1 MGLDLSNKN
10 MKHKNILVFGALIGV
25 AMLPLVSCSKKE
37 AGHEKGKQE
46 QNAAAQYDPAT
57 KFAVGVVNIVD
68 SKPMGATYTSK
79 DDTNARARIG
89 GTLVSLNVTEGSY
102 VSQGQTIGVISEARY
117 NAEVAAGMAN
127 AQQGPAQ
134 LEAARAMAN
143 KSMADY
149 NRTKILYDQG
159 VYSKARLDAM
169 QAQMAATN
177 AQVKAA
183 QAASVAAQS
192 QAQVAV
198 AVRNQ
203 GRIVAPRS
211 GRVVS
216 VPVTQGAVLMPG
228 EVVAFIAAGQ
238 PVLKLYVPERDA
250 KSLQIGQSMTMTD
263 DAGNA
268 VGVANISKIFPQVVN
283 GQVEVELT
291 SSSSDHFVGER
302 TNLIVPLGRRD
313 AVVIPQSY
321 VITRQ
326 GVDFVRLLKDNKPL
340 EVPIQRGIQTSTD
353 KIANAV
359 EVLSGLQAGD
369 IIVAPQNVKPASGGK

>member
-1 MGLDLSNKN
+1 

-211 GRVVS
+211 GKVVS

-283 GQVEVELT
+283 GQV
-291 SSSSDHFVGER
+291 
-302 TNLIVPLGRRD
+302 
-313 AVVIPQSY
+313 
-321 VITRQ
+321 
-326 GVDFVRLLKDNKPL
+326 
-340 EVPIQRGIQTSTD
+340 
-353 KIANAV
+353 
-359 EVLSGLQAGD
+359 
-369 IIVAPQNVKPASGGK
+369 